1 MRRKIMLV
9 VTVVLVMLVPV
20 SAEEIEPVRLPVPN
34 LLVHSNATDPISYC
48 LLDGDGET
56 LSKRELKTVLCGV
69 EENLS
74 LVRRGEAFAA
84 GMWAGL
90 GVGVAGTVVACVD
103 AFTDVFGDNEWVWTG
118 AATAAVVGLSGS
130 VLCSMFSNASFIKA
144 ADNYN
149 LYVLGIPVAGSR

>member
-1 MRRKIMLV
+1 MRRKIMLAAA
-9 VTVVLVMLVPV
+9 VLMTLVPV
-20 SAEEIEPVRLPVPN
+20 SAEEIEPARLPMPS
-34 LLVHSNATDPISYC
+34 LLVHSNATDPVSYR
-48 LLDGDGET
+48 LLDGNGET
-56 LSKRELKTVLCGV
+56 LSKRELKEALGGV
-69 EENLS
+69 EENLP

-90 GVGVAGTVVACVD
+90 GVGAAVACVD
-103 AFTDVFGDNEWVWTG
+103 AFTDVFSGNEWVWTG

-149 LYVLGIPVAGSR
+149 LYVLGIPVAGGR